1 MLGNNSETN
10 EWILCLWMLKGRL
23 SHALLVYEILARY
36 LDEQIIYGWKEED
49 KIIQIVSRFGMKSL
63 SKVMYAWQ

>member
-1 MLGNNSETN
+1 MLDNNSETN

-36 LDEQIIYGWKEED
+36 LNEQIIYGGRKRTNLFKLYQD
-49 KIIQIVSRFGMKSL
+49 MV
-63 SKVMYAWQ
+63 